1 MKAEPE
7 SRFEKGIDVKFSI
20 DDLQNATVPEPW
32 NGVRNHQAKNNMQAM
47 KKGDL
52 AFFYH
57 SSCKVPGV
65 VGIMEIVEEATP
77 DESAFDE
84 NDPYYDEKSDRENPK
99 WFNVKVAFRTKF
111 AKPET
116 VTLDALR
123 KHSVPGQ
130 ALENM
135 QLFTLSRL
143 SVSKVAPSEWN
154 SILDLAGEAEP
165 QSLTVGDEVQATAAD
180 EDSSILEADADAVD
194 GADASLIDAQ
204 GVAEQDESLVE
215 ITGDVLHDV
224 VDGIAESAAEA
235 ISEEVAI
242 ELAEEIREELGED
255 VAEEVQAEIA
265 DEVAEQVEEIVAGQ
279 VEGAIAEE
287 IKEVIEEE
295 IAEAVE
301 QAVIDEVKET
311 IETIEAG
318 QGIGKLFLSR
328 KNARKIADT

>member
-20 DDLQNATVPEPW
+20 GDLQNATVPEPW

-111 AKPET
+111 ARPET

-180 EDSSILEADADAVD
+180 EDSSMLEADAVG

-224 VDGIAESAAEA
+224 VDGIAKSAAEA

-242 ELAEEIREELGED
+242 ELAGEIREELGED

-287 IKEVIEEE
+287 IEEVIEEE
-295 IAEAVE
+295 IANAVE

-318 QGIGKLFLSR
+318 QGIGKRFPSR
-328 KNARKIADT
+328 GNAREIADT